1 MFGGGTSSHS
11 FGTKAPLS
19 ASPRALSV
27 RSLEA
32 VLAEKDRAQFLVGTS
47 SLHQPNQVP
56 RRLLT
61 RLQLYA
67 PLRSLSFAAQIHL
80 IEVDDATNDVATRQV
95 FRHPG
100 EVLSLAPSPSD
111 SRLLVACGKQRDQA
125 AEASLWRLPDAADEA
140 QDPQEDGDGGDASSV
155 RPQELTPLAVFPA
168 QKLPVSECVSPSVD
182 LLWIATDLKTSCVLY
197 GRVVWGAQGDAT
209 TLASAHETLLRTWRL
224 DAGGSVEAQ
233 DKLELDVSMLGGAT
247 QRGARALAWDPHH
260 EAQLAFALG
269 GSVRTWDL
277 RAKGE
282 AAGVEDAHP
291 SAALALAFNPNK
303 PFALASGGDD
313 GKLKFWDLRYA
324 RKPVLALAAHS
335 HWVWSVRY
343 HPQHDQ
349 LLLSGGSDATL
360 ALWRVS
366 SISSA
371 PLVELDERDLM
382 DETAAGGAAVADT
395 LIRRVDEHED
405 AVYAASWAAGGDAWL
420 FASVSYDGR
429 LAVNHVPS
437 TEKYKI
443 LL

>member
-1 MFGGGTSSHS
+1 
-11 FGTKAPLS
+11 
-19 ASPRALSV
+19 V

-47 SLHQPNQVP
+47 SLHQPNQVQC
-56 RRLLT
+56 RLLT
-61 RLQLYA
+61 RLQLYSA
-67 PLRSLSFAAQIHL
+67 LRALSLAAQIHL
-80 IEVDDATNDVATRQV
+80 VEVDDATNDVATRQV
-95 FRHPG
+95 LRHPG
-100 EVLSLAPSPSD
+100 EVLSLSPSPSD
-111 SRLLVACGKQRDQA
+111 SRLLVTCGKQRDQA
-125 AEASLWRLPDAADEA
+125 AEASLWRLPDAADGA
-140 QDPQEDGDGGDASSV
+140 QHPQGDGGGGDV
-155 RPQELTPLAVFPA
+155 TPQELTPLAVFPA
-168 QKLPVSECVSPSVD
+168 QKLPVSEYAPPSVD
-182 LLWIATDLKTSCVLY
+182 LLWVATNVETSCVLY
-197 GRVVWGAQGDAT
+197 GRVAWGVQGGAT

-324 RKPVLALAAHS
+324 RKPTLALAAHS
-335 HWVWSVRY
+335 HWIWS
-343 HPQHDQ
+343 
-349 LLLSGGSDATL
+349 
-360 ALWRVS
+360 
-366 SISSA
+366 
-371 PLVELDERDLM
+371 LDERDLM